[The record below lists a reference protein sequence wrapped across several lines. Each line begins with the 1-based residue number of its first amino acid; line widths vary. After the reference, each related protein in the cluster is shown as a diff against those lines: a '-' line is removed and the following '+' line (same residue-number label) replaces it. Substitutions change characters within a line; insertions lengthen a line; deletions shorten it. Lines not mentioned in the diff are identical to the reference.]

1 MSDRTDQAIIIK
13 KNKKGGGEGHGGS
26 WKVAYADFI
35 TSMMAVF
42 LLLWLLNMTSA
53 QKKVALSQYF
63 QNHSIFEKGGG
74 TAVGRYADVAGDG
87 VLDSNSITPA
97 IAQRTFVTSDIAK
110 KIKEQVQSKT
120 KEFNDRVFVFEDSGN
135 LRIELTDTAGS
146 SIFKVGSTELSE
158 SGKALIQ
165 EIAPVFTSVPNKI
178 IIEGHTDSL
187 GYKSNVFTNWELSTQ
202 RASAARIELEEKR
215 SKASAGRDGC
225 RLRGY
230 QAPRPRDPRRSEE
243 PAHQHRDRFK
253 SQNKRTTPAPRTYK
267 AGSTL
272 GHGRCKEKY
281 RFLSSARTATP
292 ARFPPDHIL

>member
-1 MSDRTDQAIIIK
+1 MSDRTDQTIIIK

-202 RASAARIELEEKR
+202 RASAARIELEKNGVRPQQVEMVAGFADTRPLVREIPGDPKNR
-215 SKASAGRDGC
+215 RISIVIDSKAKINEPPPLPGHIKPE
-225 RLRGY
+225 
-230 QAPRPRDPRRSEE
+230 APWVTDTV
-243 PAHQHRDRFK
+243 
-253 SQNKRTTPAPRTYK
+253 KRNT
-267 AGSTL
+267 GS
-272 GHGRCKEKY
+272 
-281 RFLSSARTATP
+281 
-292 ARFPPDHIL
+292 